1 MNINNQ
7 LLKIVQDVNNLRC
20 NLQIQAVI
28 KSDIEIKPSLD
39 EILKILKQQVAILIE
54 LVQQQKGVEYD
65 QLEKA
70 VQKAEAEI
78 RNHIRVIIYSNLL
91 VGAANEVIFG
101 QSLRENRLIGEG
113 EVRIIGEGIK
123 QVSNLKNKSLTAGQE
138 RKISSQNQTRES
150 SPSLFKK
157 TYILGN
163 QVYNRQQGIQQEG
176 CVTMAQNC
184 DSQQTRERRSS
195 GTQHSYM
202 MMKNMQEP
210 NVLSSRE
217 KVNMNASQ
225 EKVGDKS
232 STILK
237 SQNSTSLLK
246 MYNIQK
252 LIIKN
257 QQDKQLQQLKNK
269 TINQILDDS
278 QATKKKP

>member
-7 LLKIVQDVNNLRC
+7 LLKMVQD
-20 NLQIQAVI
+20 IQVVI
-28 KSDIEIKPSLD
+28 KSEFEIKPNLD
-39 EILKILKQQVAILIE
+39 DIVKILKQQVAILIE
-54 LVQQQKGVEYD
+54 LVQQQKGVDYD

-78 RNHIRVIIYSNLL
+78 RNHVRLEQQMKLYSD
-91 VGAANEVIFG
+91 
-101 QSLRENRLIGEG
+101 SLQEKIDQLEK
-113 EVRIIGEGIK
+113 EKLE
-123 QVSNLKNKSLTAGQE
+123 LAEKNKNILAVQE

-157 TYILGN
+157 SYILGN
-163 QVYNRQQGIQQEG
+163 QVYNRQQVNQQEG
-176 CVTMAQNC
+176 CVSVTQNC
-184 DSQQTRERRSS
+184 DNQQTRERRSS

-202 MMKNMQEP
+202 MMKNI
-210 NVLSSRE
+210 RD

-225 EKVGDKS
+225 EKVSDKS

>member
-1 MNINNQ
+1 MQI
-7 LLKIVQDVNNLRC
+7 IQDAT
-20 NLQIQAVI
+20 LQIQVVI
-28 KSDIEIKPSLD
+28 KSDFELKPNLD
-39 EILKILKQQVAILIE
+39 DILKILKQQVAILLE
-54 LVQQQKGVEYD
+54 LVQQQKGVDYD
-65 QLEKA
+65 QLERA

-78 RNHIRVIIYSNLL
+78 RNHVRVIYQDNLP
-91 VGAANEVIFG
+91 VRITNEVIFG
-101 QSLRENRLIGEG
+101 QFAGEDRLIGEG
-113 EVRIIGEGIK
+113 EVRIIGKGTY
-123 QVSNLKNKSLTAGQE
+123 QVINSKNKILTTGQE

-157 TYILGN
+157 SYILGN
-163 QVYNRQQGIQQEG
+163 QVYNRQQGNQQEG
-176 CVTMAQNC
+176 QVSVVQNC

-225 EKVGDKS
+225 EKVSDKS

>member
-7 LLKIVQDVNNLRC
+7 LLKIVHD
-20 NLQIQAVI
+20 IQVVI
-28 KSDIEIKPSLD
+28 KSDFEIKPNLD
-39 EILKILKQQVAILIE
+39 DIIKILKQQVAILIE
-54 LVQQQKGVEYD
+54 LVQQQKGVDYD

-78 RNHIRVIIYSNLL
+78 RNHVRLEQQMKLYSD
-91 VGAANEVIFG
+91 
-101 QSLRENRLIGEG
+101 SLQEKIDQLEKEKLELIE
-113 EVRIIGEGIK
+113 
-123 QVSNLKNKSLTAGQE
+123 KNKGLLTGQE

-157 TYILGN
+157 SYILGN
-163 QVYNRQQGIQQEG
+163 QVYNRQQGNQQEG
-176 CVTMAQNC
+176 CISVIQQNC
-184 DSQQTRERRSS
+184 DSQLTRERRSS
-195 GTQHSYM
+195 GTQHSYI
-202 MMKNMQEP
+202 MMKNI
-210 NVLSSRE
+210 RE

-225 EKVGDKS
+225 EKVSDKS